1 MNVGLYAT
9 KNINLNGGTIAV
21 NTDVDST
28 SDADAIKT
36 KKTLTVEGATVTV
49 DASAD
54 GLKSTKELV
63 NIVSGNVSVKAGND
77 AIQAATDINI
87 SGGTVVAGGDRGFR
101 LDDGG
106 KLNITGG
113 CIGNSN
119 RLSDHQQHRQSGNG

>member
-106 KLNITGG
+106 KLNITG
-113 CIGNSN
+113 
-119 RLSDHQQHRQSGNG
+119 R